1 MNTPLCQAHAV
12 ENQWITAV
20 FLIATC
26 QHQCHSLWRFI
37 GPQQGHCSAVSSSIL
52 GDWWTRPCPG
62 LKGTLSPPMKR
73 EISLLVPL
81 TCPAQSK
88 KSTAQH
94 ISAFSLCS
102 AVQPAYMFRLLPFSA
117 RARADL
123 LLLVIGPAARD
134 GYVPE
139 RRQIELEKHFYM
151 VTVSEQGAIYRLL
164 N

>member
-26 QHQCHSLWRFI
+26 QHQCHSLWLFI

-102 AVQPAYMFRLLPFSA
+102 AVQPAYMFRLLPF
-117 RARADL
+117 
-123 LLLVIGPAARD
+123 LLVREQICFCWWLDQLPGTDMYPRGGKLRLKNTSTWWLCLSREPSIG
-134 GYVPE
+134 
-139 RRQIELEKHFYM
+139 F
-151 VTVSEQGAIYRLL
+151 
-164 N
+164 